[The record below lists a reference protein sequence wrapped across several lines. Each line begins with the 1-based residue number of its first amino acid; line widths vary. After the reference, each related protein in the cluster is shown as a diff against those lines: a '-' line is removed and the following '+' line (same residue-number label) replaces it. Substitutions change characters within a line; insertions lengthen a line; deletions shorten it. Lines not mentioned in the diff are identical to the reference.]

1 MNWISCLVH
10 DSKTP
15 LLFHSGLFLVLF
27 ALFLLIYAAV
37 FPRKSLRDWLIIL
50 FSGYFYYKSSG
61 SFLALLVASVLVNY
75 GFARGLHASGSVI
88 VRRLLLFLGIVVSL
102 APLVYFKYFEFLCE
116 NLGLTGAAQL
126 AAGLVLPIGI
136 SFYTFQS
143 ISYLVDMHKGL
154 IAPGGLRGYLLYM
167 TFFPHLVAGPIVRG
181 RDFLPQIEEPTVLDR
196 RRIREAMWLIVK
208 GLVKKAIVAD
218 FVAQYSDV
226 VFSAPEG
233 FRGAEHFLAALCY
246 ALQIFCDFSGYTD
259 MAIGVALL
267 LGFRLCRNFDSP
279 YKSVS
284 ITQFW
289 RRWHI
294 SLSSWLRDYVYIPL
308 GGNRRG
314 VPLQLAFLL
323 VTMLVGGIWHGASW
337 KFVFWGAAHGLLLVL
352 HKLYRMIL
360 PAGIRLPGW
369 PIAARLL
376 TFACVA
382 LLWIPFRAD
391 TMSDAWTF
399 YVRIFTDFDPAYLP
413 VLLAANPLL
422 IWFVLGGYAATAMP
436 DRCKET
442 VRRAFDRTDLWLK
455 FVLLAVL
462 IQLVL
467 QMKSASVHP
476 FIYFQF

>member
-1 MNWISCLVH
+1 MDWTSFLLH
-10 DSKTP
+10 DSKAP

-27 ALFLLIYAAV
+27 SLFLLIYAAV

-61 SFLALLVASVLVNY
+61 TFLALLVASVLVNY
-75 GFARGLHASGSVI
+75 GFARGLHASRSPI
-88 VRRLLLFLGIVVSL
+88 VRKLLLFLGIAVSL
-102 APLVYFKYFEFLCE
+102 APLVYFKYFGFLCE

-218 FVAQYSDV
+218 FVAQYADV
-226 VFSAPEG
+226 VFSAPDG
-233 FRGAEHFLAALCY
+233 FHGAEHFLAALCY

-314 VPLQLAFLL
+314 VPLQLGFLL

-352 HKLYRMIL
+352 HKLYRMLL

-369 PIAARLL
+369 AILSRLL

-391 TMSDAWTF
+391 TMADAWTF
-399 YVRIFTDFDPAYLP
+399 YAHIFTDFDPAYLP

-422 IWFVLGGYAATAMP
+422 ICFVLGGYAATALP
-436 DRCKET
+436 DRWKAV
-442 VRRAFDRTDLWLK
+442 VRRGFDRTDLWLK